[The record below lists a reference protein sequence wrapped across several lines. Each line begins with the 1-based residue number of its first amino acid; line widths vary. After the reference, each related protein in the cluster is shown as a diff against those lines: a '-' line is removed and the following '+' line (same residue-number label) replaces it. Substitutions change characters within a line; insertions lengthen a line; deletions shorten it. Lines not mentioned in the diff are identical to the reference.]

1 MEKGSFFMSDTLKKW
16 GLSANALRLLAMM
29 GMFLDHAWAT
39 VVPGNFWMTC
49 VGRLI
54 FPIYAFQLVEGFFH
68 THDRKAYAKRLL
80 IFALISE
87 IPFNYMMAGGWLF
100 PFHQN
105 TIFTLL
111 LGFLAIWALECRK
124 TWKGWKTALVLVGTL
139 LLSMIGFVDYGWQG
153 LLTVVVFYVFR
164 EGKYAKVGQLA
175 CMLYLHAFLME
186 GQTLPWLF
194 DLPLQSFAVLALIPI
209 WLYNGQ
215 KGRGGKAMQWAAYLY
230 YPLHMVVLVLLRYL
244 L

>member
-16 GLSANALRLLAMM
+16 GLSANVLRLLAMM

-49 VGRLI
+49 VGRLV

-124 TWKGWKTALVLVGTL
+124 PWKGWKTALVLVGTL

-209 WLYNGQ
+209 WLYSGQ

>member
-1 MEKGSFFMSDTLKKW
+1 MSQAVQKR
-16 GLSANALRLLAMM
+16 GLTATALRLFAMV
-29 GMFLDHAWAT
+29 GMLLDHAWAT

-49 VGRLI
+49 VGRLV

-68 THDRKAYAKRLL
+68 TRDRKAYARRLL

-87 IPFNYMMAGGWLF
+87 IPFNYLMAGGWF
-100 PFHQN
+100 YPFHQN

-111 LGFLAIWALECRK
+111 LGYLLIWGLENRCV
-124 TWKGWKTALVLVGTL
+124 WKVWKTALVLVGTL
-139 LLSMIGFVDYGWQG
+139 LLSMVGFVDYGWQG
-153 LLTVVVFYVFR
+153 LLTVVTFYVFR
-164 EGKYAKVGQLA
+164 EGKYAKVGQMA
-175 CMLYLHAFLME
+175 CMIYLHAFLME

-215 KGRGGKAMQWAAYLY
+215 KGRGGKVMQWIGYLY
-230 YPLHMVVLVLLRYL
+230 YPLHLILLVLLRRYL

>member
-1 MEKGSFFMSDTLKKW
+1 MSGTVVKRGLTANTL
-16 GLSANALRLLAMM
+16 RILAMI
-29 GMFLDHAWAT
+29 GMLLDHAWAT

-49 VGRLI
+49 VGRLV

-68 THDRKAYAKRLL
+68 SRDRKAYAKRLL
-80 IFALISE
+80 IFALVSE
-87 IPFNYMMAGGWLF
+87 IPFNLMMSGSWFF

-111 LGFLAIWALECRK
+111 LGYLAIWLLETREGR
-124 TWKGWKTALVLVGTL
+124 KGWKTALLLTGIL
-139 LLSMIGFVDYGWQG
+139 LLSMVGFVDYGWQG
-153 LLTVVVFYVFR
+153 LLTVVTFYVFR

-175 CMLYLHAFLME
+175 CMFYLHAFLME

-215 KGRGGKAMQWAAYLY
+215 KGRGGKAMQWAGYLY
-230 YPLHMVVLVLLRYL
+230 YPLHMVALVVLRRLI
-244 L
+244 

>member
-1 MEKGSFFMSDTLKKW
+1 MSNAMKKW
-16 GLSANALRLLAMM
+16 GLSANALRLLAMA
-29 GMFLDHAWAT
+29 GMLLDHAWAT

-49 VGRLI
+49 VGRLV

-111 LGFLAIWALECRK
+111 LGFLAIWLLETR
-124 TWKGWKTALVLVGTL
+124 TQRKGWKTALLLLGIL
-139 LLSMIGFVDYGWQG
+139 LLSMVGFVDYGWQG
-153 LLTVVVFYVFR
+153 LLTVVTFYVFR

-215 KGRGGKAMQWAAYLY
+215 KGRGGKAMQMAGYLY
-230 YPLHMVVLVLLRYL
+230 YPLHMVALIILRRVI
-244 L
+244 